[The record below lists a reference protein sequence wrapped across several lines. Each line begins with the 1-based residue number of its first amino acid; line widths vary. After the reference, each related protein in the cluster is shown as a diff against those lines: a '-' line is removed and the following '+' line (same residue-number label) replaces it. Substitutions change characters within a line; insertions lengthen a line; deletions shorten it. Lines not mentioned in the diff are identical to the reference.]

1 MLAQAV
7 PTMPRAEAPAAV
19 GPAPVLIELRA
30 VTVRRDERAILDAVD
45 LVVREGELVTVIGPN
60 GAGKTTLVKVALG
73 LLAPS
78 AGTVRRRE
86 GLRIGYAPQALAID
100 RAMPLDVLGFL
111 ELGGRRPGA
120 ELEAALAEVGAS
132 GLERRQMRALSGGEL
147 RRVLLARALL
157 REPELLVLDEPLSSV
172 DLAGQLHLYELIG
185 AVRRRRG
192 CAVLLVS
199 HDLHLVMAD
208 TDRVVCLDRHVCCSG
223 SPEAVARDA
232 AMRHLLGD
240 RLARVV
246 ALYQHHHAC
255 RHDGPEAGGAP

>member
-1 MLAQAV
+1 MAVQALATRPEVGSAV
-7 PTMPRAEAPAAV
+7 PSA
-19 GPAPVLIELRA
+19 APVLIELRA
-30 VTVRRDERAILDAVD
+30 VTVRREERAILEAVD
-45 LVVREGELVTVIGPN
+45 LVLREGELVTVIGPN

-73 LLAPS
+73 LVAPS
-78 AGTVRRRE
+78 SGTVRRRA
-86 GLRIGYAPQALAID
+86 GLRIGYAPQTLAID

-111 ELGGRRPGA
+111 ELGGRRPRA
-120 ELEAALAEVGAS
+120 ELEAVLDEVGVA

-157 REPELLVLDEPLSSV
+157 RRPELLVLDEPLSGV
-172 DLAGQLHLYELIG
+172 DLAGQLQLYELIG
-185 AVRRRRG
+185 SVRRRRG

-223 SPEAVARDA
+223 PPEQVARDA
-232 AMRHLLGD
+232 AFRHLLGD
-240 RLARVV
+240 RLARVL

-255 RHDGPEAGGAP
+255 RHDGPESGGAP

>member
-1 MLAQAV
+1 MAVQALATRPEVEPAV
-7 PTMPRAEAPAAV
+7 PSAAPL
-19 GPAPVLIELRA
+19 LIELRA
-30 VTVRRDERAILDAVD
+30 VTVRREERAILEAVD
-45 LVVREGELVTVIGPN
+45 LVLREGELVTVIGPN

-73 LLAPS
+73 LVAPS
-78 AGTVRRRE
+78 SGTVRRRA

-111 ELGGRRPGA
+111 DLGGRRPRD
-120 ELEAALAEVGAS
+120 ELEAVLDEVGVA

-157 REPELLVLDEPLSSV
+157 RRPELLVLDEPLSGV

-223 SPEAVARDA
+223 PPEAVARDA
-232 AMRHLLGD
+232 AFRHLLGD
-240 RLARVV
+240 RLARVL

-255 RHDGPEAGGAP
+255 RHDGPASDEAP